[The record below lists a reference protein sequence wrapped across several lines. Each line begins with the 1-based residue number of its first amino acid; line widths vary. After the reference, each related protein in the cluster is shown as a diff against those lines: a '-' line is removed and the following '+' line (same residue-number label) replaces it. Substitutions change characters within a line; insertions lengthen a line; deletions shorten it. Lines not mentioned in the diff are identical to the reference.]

1 MKVVAERLK
10 LDYSRFIEV
19 EVFTKFGAHL
29 EEDTAKLI
37 KRGERLREIL
47 KQPRFHPF
55 SLEEEVVSFLIPE
68 SGILDAIDIS
78 SAEKVYKE
86 ILDQTCRTFPDLM
99 NNIRQEGRLGK
110 EDLDKLRDFIT
121 NFEVKT

>member
-1 MKVVAERLK
+1 
-10 LDYSRFIEV
+10 
-19 EVFTKFGAHL
+19 
-29 EEDTAKLI
+29 
-37 KRGERLREIL
+37 
-47 KQPRFHPF
+47 
-55 SLEEEVVSFLIPE
+55 VSFLIPE

-78 SAEKVYKE
+78 TIEKVYKD

-99 NNIRQEGRLGK
+99 NNIRQEGGLGK

>member
-1 MKVVAERLK
+1 

-68 SGILDAIDIS
+68 SGILDVIDIS
-78 SAEKVYKE
+78 SAEKVYKD

-99 NNIRQEGRLGK
+99 NNIRQEGGLGK
-110 EDLDKLRDFIT
+110 EDLDKLKDFIT